1 MTMKR
6 WGRVAMMF
14 AVLALLASVMALPAL
29 ADPVPTGDLT
39 NGPTTP
45 DVDGPYT
52 IATDAVVGTTGGGGL
67 AGPNIECKWELV
79 DMQAAFRGDAQ
90 DGAWY
95 YNEAARQAGS
105 PEFPR
110 VGQLPDYYMDY
121 AWLDPSGN
129 WWYDDDPYTGPDPAF
144 PCTVNP
150 PSDGITGYEV
160 VTSPALGFGDGGYG
174 GWSCPAGKVVL
185 GGGFESTGPVAVS
198 APGLPGVAWP
208 HYTFGAAE
216 YGWVVRD
223 APDGAGNTITI
234 YSICADAPP
243 GYSVVN
249 SPALGFGDGGYGG
262 WSCPVGDVVYGG
274 GFDSTGPVA
283 VSAPGLPGV
292 AWPHYTFG
300 ASEYGWVI
308 RDDPDGS
315 GNTATVY
322 AICGD
327 EPTNYSVVNSPA
339 LGFGDGGYGGWSCP
353 VGDVVLGGGFDSTG
367 PVAVSAP
374 GLPGVAWPHYTF
386 GASEYGWVIRDDPDG
401 SGNTATVY
409 GVCAGT
415 FSNTGGAQQAG
426 GARNMI
432 QVYANAG
439 DATGPGPDGIFG
451 TSDDRPLGPQPQS
464 AKTPYGER
472 IIELWVAVD
481 PPGADL
487 GDIQQVYWDIFHPD
501 NTKKAQVH
509 DRFGYGQELCRNGY
523 DDFLGAGEA
532 VPFDPTSFGIKQE
545 NTVMGGAF
553 GTGQVSEEAVESIV
567 TSCAQQQKKLYQ
579 SHFTLSKHQP
589 CGEYK
594 VVAHAV
600 PVIGPEDTLTNY
612 FDVLC
617 FIHLDLDYTTVSW
630 TNVNTTGVGYFEGDF
645 DMETGTLPTAI
656 NAGSGPLTVVVEFF
670 PMESQTDLNGNP
682 LSGKWL
688 EDFDVSFGVSESSLT
703 ALEGPT
709 GPVIHTDQNDPTAGV
724 STLPNL
730 SPGTTLC
737 SNETG
742 KFIYSLHTSGALPGN
757 YAGEIK
763 VSAVPSEYEHCN
775 NTKVNSANGTM
786 GVWGGYH
793 DLGPDGAAD
802 GGGPAGAPVSIGN
815 FDDDYGRN
823 QRTVKNQ

>member
-1 MTMKR
+1 
-6 WGRVAMMF
+6 
-14 AVLALLASVMALPAL
+14 
-29 ADPVPTGDLT
+29 
-39 NGPTTP
+39 
-45 DVDGPYT
+45 
-52 IATDAVVGTTGGGGL
+52 
-67 AGPNIECKWELV
+67 
-79 DMQAAFRGDAQ
+79 MQRAFLGDAQ

-95 YNEAARQAGS
+95 YDEASRQAGS

-121 AWLDPSGN
+121 AWQDPSGN
-129 WWYDDDPYTGPDPAF
+129 WWYDDDPSTLPSPSF
-144 PCTVNP
+144 PCL
-150 PSDGITGYEV
+150 
-160 VTSPALGFGDGGYG
+160 VTA
-174 GWSCPAGKVVL
+174 
-185 GGGFESTGPVAVS
+185 
-198 APGLPGVAWP
+198 
-208 HYTFGAAE
+208 
-216 YGWVVRD
+216 
-223 APDGAGNTITI
+223 
-234 YSICADAPP
+234 
-243 GYSVVN
+243 
-249 SPALGFGDGGYGG
+249 
-262 WSCPVGDVVYGG
+262 
-274 GFDSTGPVA
+274 
-283 VSAPGLPGV
+283 
-292 AWPHYTFG
+292 
-300 ASEYGWVI
+300 
-308 RDDPDGS
+308 
-315 GNTATVY
+315 
-322 AICGD
+322 
-327 EPTNYSVVNSPA
+327 
-339 LGFGDGGYGGWSCP
+339 
-353 VGDVVLGGGFDSTG
+353 
-367 PVAVSAP
+367 
-374 GLPGVAWPHYTF
+374 
-386 GASEYGWVIRDDPDG
+386 
-401 SGNTATVY
+401 
-409 GVCAGT
+409 
-415 FSNTGGAQQAG
+415 GGAEQTD

-439 DATGPGPDGIFG
+439 DATGPGPDGVFG

-464 AKTPYGER
+464 AKYPYGER

-487 GDIQQVYWDIFHPD
+487 SDIQQVYWDIYHPD
-501 NTKKAQVH
+501 GTKKAQVH

-545 NTVMGGAF
+545 NTVMGAAF

-567 TSCAQQQKKLYQ
+567 TACAQQQKKLYQ

-617 FIHLDLDYTTVSW
+617 FIHLDLDYDTVTW

-645 DMETGTLPTAI
+645 DMETPTLPTAI
-656 NAGSGPLTVVVEFF
+656 NAGSGALTVVVEFF

-724 STLPNL
+724 STRPNN

-742 KFIYSLHTSGALPGN
+742 KFIYSLHTNGALPGN
-757 YAGEIK
+757 YAGQIK
-763 VSAVPSEYEHCN
+763 VSAVPESADDSACN
-775 NTKVNSANGTM
+775 NLKMNDLGTQ

-793 DLGPDGAAD
+793 DLGPDGDAD